1 MFEDKKRVDDVQLV
15 VGGSL
20 PNDIQRGENL
30 SVVELQELKT
40 QIELLRHDC
49 CMPTASVRGGMS
61 PQALSAV
68 ILSAIAEEESKY
80 AKG

>member
-1 MFEDKKRVDDVQLV
+1 MFEDKKIVDGVQLV

-20 PNDIQRGENL
+20 PNDIQRSEKL
-30 SVVELQELKT
+30 SAVELQELKT
-40 QIELLRHDC
+40 QIELLRC
-49 CMPTASVRGGMS
+49 GMS
-61 PQALSAV
+61 PQTLSAV

>member
-1 MFEDKKRVDDVQLV
+1 MFEDKKIVDGVQLV

-20 PNDIQRGENL
+20 PNDIQRGESL
-30 SVVELQELKT
+30 TAIELQELST

-61 PQALSAV
+61 PQILSAV
-68 ILSAIAEEESKY
+68 ILSALVEESKY

>member
-1 MFEDKKRVDDVQLV
+1 MFEDKKIVDGVQLV

-30 SVVELQELKT
+30 SAVELQELKT
-40 QIELLRHDC
+40 QIELLR
-49 CMPTASVRGGMS
+49 GGMS
-61 PQALSAV
+61 PQTLSAV

>member
-1 MFEDKKRVDDVQLV
+1 MFEDKKIVDGVQLV

-20 PNDIQRGENL
+20 PNDIQMGENL
-30 SVVELQELKT
+30 SAVELQELKT
-40 QIELLRHDC
+40 QIELL
-49 CMPTASVRGGMS
+49 RGGMS